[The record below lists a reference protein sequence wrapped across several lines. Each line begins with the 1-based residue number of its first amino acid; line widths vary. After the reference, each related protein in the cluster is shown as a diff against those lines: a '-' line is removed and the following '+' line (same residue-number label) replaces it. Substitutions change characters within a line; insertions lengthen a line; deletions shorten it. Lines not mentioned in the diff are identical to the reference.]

1 MTGLPSTSGMPSATP
16 AAPPPTPRRGGVGP
30 TLARLSRLFRPGAFP
45 GPVFTK
51 EIRVSGRR
59 AGIYWIRGLSAL
71 ALFGLAGLVYLATFE
86 SWGGSA
92 ASLQNLQT
100 VAPAVT
106 IAIMWFQFIVM
117 TLVAAASAA
126 PMICDEKRSGSLAA
140 LLTTP
145 LTAPQILLGKV
156 GAMLANLIVLAMIP
170 LPLLLAARMFG
181 GTSGEVIA
189 AAASLTF
196 SSALLGAMLGLYH
209 SAGSSRA
216 TGAAGKAMAAWA
228 LLQFG
233 VPLLILAINSYTFIR
248 IPDVWAART
257 SGPIA
262 LIAVQWLLV
271 GGPGPFAAAAS
282 ELWISAT
289 LWMLALSAL
298 LFVGASIR
306 LRRVM
311 SDDASPALTP
321 ATQPTP
327 PALGQTP
334 GQTPGQAPAAKAP
347 PTRALS
353 RVVSDNPVT
362 WREVRQRSFRGR
374 FSRWFLLVVLPVG
387 GLLLATLG
395 FVDADEYFYAS
406 VAILSFATMLLAA
419 IGAASGLTGEKE
431 SRTLDVL
438 LATPLSARDII
449 LGKVLGAAR
458 RVMLLPLI
466 ASVAI
471 GLIGVISGRA
481 SPLLTLHLLLMYSGV
496 VFAAS
501 GTGMVFSVLCRRTAV
516 AMALNLGLCL
526 AAWAFLPVLILIL
539 LAISSGPGAE
549 SVMSVVGLTNP
560 IAMPM
565 LAANG
570 AVDSDGFL
578 SGRYNLFD
586 FGDVGPI
593 GFTVVSF
600 FFGLAYATV
609 GLFAMAL
616 ASSLLAE
623 HSGRRS

>member
-1 MTGLPSTSGMPSATP
+1 MTGMPSLPSATP
-16 AAPPPTPRRGGVGP
+16 AAPPTPPRASLGL
-30 TLARLSRLFRPGAFP
+30 TLARLARLFRPGAFP

-71 ALFGLAGLVYLATFE
+71 ALFGLSGLVYLATFE

-156 GAMLANLIVLAMIP
+156 GAMLANLVVLGMIP

-181 GTSGEVIA
+181 GTPAEVIA

-233 VPLLILAINSYTFIR
+233 VPLLILTINSYTFIR
-248 IPDVWAART
+248 IPDAWAART

-262 LIAVQWLLV
+262 LVAVQWLLI

-289 LWMLALSAL
+289 LWMLALSVI

-311 SDDASPALTP
+311 SDDASPASAP
-321 ATQPTP
+321 ATQTTP
-327 PALGQTP
+327 LAP
-334 GQTPGQAPAAKAP
+334 GQTPAAKAP
-347 PTRALS
+347 PPRALS
-353 RVVSDNPVT
+353 REVSDNPVV

-374 FSRWFLLVVLPVG
+374 VSRWLLLVIVPVG
-387 GLLLATLG
+387 AVLLAAMG
-395 FVDADEYFYAS
+395 FVDSDAYFFTG
-406 VAILSFATMLLAA
+406 VAALSLATMLLAA

-466 ASVAI
+466 ASIAI
-471 GLIGVISGRA
+471 GLIGLISGRA
-481 SPLLTLHLLLMYSGV
+481 SPLLTVHLLLMYTGV
-496 VFAAS
+496 VLAAS
-501 GTGMVFSVLCRRTAV
+501 GTGMVFSVLCGRTAV

-526 AAWAFLPVLILIL
+526 SAWAFLPVLIIIL

-560 IAMPM
+560 VAMPM

-578 SGRYNLFD
+578 AGRYELFN

-600 FFGLAYATV
+600 FFGLGYATI

-623 HSGRRS
+623 RSGRRS